1 MSLAVETGGDE
12 REPRLEAEASLGARE
27 HLRMPMT
34 HRPSPP
40 EAPEPHRSLHA
51 DTRGLSTVEYI
62 IILILI
68 AVIAITAWKQF
79 GESVEYHVRDSTT
92 QINHLGD

>member
-1 MSLAVETGGDE
+1 MACLIRLSRLARSSGRGDRDVGVSGG
-12 REPRLEAEASLGARE
+12 LL
-27 HLRMPMT
+27 
-34 HRPSPP
+34 
-40 EAPEPHRSLHA
+40 A

-62 IILILI
+62 IILVLI
-68 AVIAITAWKQF
+68 AVIAIVAWKQF

>member
-1 MSLAVETGGDE
+1 
-12 REPRLEAEASLGARE
+12 
-27 HLRMPMT
+27 MT
-34 HRPSPP
+34 AHR
-40 EAPEPHRSLHA
+40 APELETVTCAKPRRSLHD

>member
-1 MSLAVETGGDE
+1 MVTDDLTRRHPQDVSRLLADE
-12 REPRLEAEASLGARE
+12 Q
-27 HLRMPMT
+27 
-34 HRPSPP
+34 
-40 EAPEPHRSLHA
+40 
-51 DTRGLSTVEYI
+51 GLSTVEYI

-92 QINHLGD
+92 QVNNLGM